1 MAIFLTHLMLFTTAA
16 ASAISNYTQH
26 AHTNCYTGNG
36 GVPVD
41 PDGTPLS
48 SKSVAECAD
57 ACSAAAQCH
66 AFTVQSATAAGDC
79 WLRKTIDFDK
89 CKSNQPYDTWV
100 TSAPP
105 SPPPSTNLTCVGN
118 ESMACP
124 PWAPS
129 ELHPSECTS
138 GACDNCYACLE
149 EFYFASVAGL
159 PQGMGFASR
168 DAGMKTDGAQ
178 RLTLTGNVRAYLVN
192 TTSKEAPTSW
202 SDVALV
208 KLDLTQHTLA
218 MSVDLSGVGCACNA
232 AAYLVDMAPE
242 SEYLPPSAR
251 GVGPVYCDVQGPTG
265 TSIVN
270 ASRAQLCIEDDL
282 IEGNVKAFQSTL
294 HTAFTHPGPG
304 KGPDCD
310 GCDQW
315 GWKSCANGVGTY
327 VDDRYGRGA
336 SIIDSGRP
344 FEVVASFDAAA
355 SKFVGL
361 RQGDTSLGVWNATF
375 TKDGDC
381 AGDAVPRAC
390 YKTLANTFE
399 VDGLAMVI
407 SLWKDEATKM
417 DWLNGPCDA
426 AYPECVLGA
435 AAYVITR
442 LEISDGAQSFEADTY
457 GTCRLNIPWQCC
469 YDPGLGACTVPGD
482 GSQYCYMSAHNCLV
496 DCGGGEF
503 CHCDDTVHGVG
514 CEPGWFV
521 PGAEGTD
528 KHGNVTC
535 NTKPPGMASSA
546 FDGASSATYAISGAP
561 CYTGRAEYGK
571 KMCV

>member
-304 KGPDCD
+304 EWPPRHEPSVAADPPARPPPSSSFIDLRLTLQNLRLAFHGLRLTLHGLRLTFFIRQGPRLRRMRPV
-310 GCDQW
+310 
-315 GWKSCANGVGTY
+315 GVEELRQRRRHVRRRSLRPRRLHHRLWST
-327 VDDRYGRGA
+327 VRGA
-336 SIIDSGRP
+336 PELRLSAISVPPSATRVPTACGIRVPSFP
-344 FEVVASFDAAA
+344 ASAIECHQVVASFDAAA

-407 SLWKDEATKM
+407 SLWK
-417 DWLNGPCDA
+417 
-426 AYPECVLGA
+426 
-435 AAYVITR
+435 
-442 LEISDGAQSFEADTY
+442 
-457 GTCRLNIPWQCC
+457 
-469 YDPGLGACTVPGD
+469 VP
-482 GSQYCYMSAHNCLV
+482 
-496 DCGGGEF
+496 
-503 CHCDDTVHGVG
+503 
-514 CEPGWFV
+514 
-521 PGAEGTD
+521 
-528 KHGNVTC
+528 
-535 NTKPPGMASSA
+535 
-546 FDGASSATYAISGAP
+546 AIHSP
-561 CYTGRAEYGK
+561 LR
-571 KMCV
+571 